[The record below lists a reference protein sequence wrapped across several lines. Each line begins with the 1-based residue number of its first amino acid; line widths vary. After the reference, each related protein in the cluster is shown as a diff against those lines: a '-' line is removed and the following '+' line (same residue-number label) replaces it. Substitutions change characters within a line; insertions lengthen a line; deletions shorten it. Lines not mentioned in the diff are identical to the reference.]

1 MPISFKCP
9 ACGAPLDYSGGAE
22 TTVRCP
28 YCSNVV
34 GVPAEL
40 RPAAPASS
48 AALPVAPAVSVGA
61 LPMAPD
67 DMRAAIKQ
75 LRLARRLERRQ
86 ARHQARDL
94 RQH

>member
-40 RPAAPASS
+40 RPAAPAAPAPS
-48 AALPVAPAVSVGA
+48 AALPVAP